1 MKILRN
7 ETFIMII
14 SIILF
19 FILFAGIFLLIIG
32 FQKSWCDDHNGK
44 YGSDPTGCAMGEIKR
59 TLNKMKELEED
70 K

>member
-19 FILFAGIFLLIIG
+19 FILFAGIFLLIID

-44 YGSDPTGCAMGEIKR
+44 YVFGF
-59 TLNKMKELEED
+59 NKGGYCIYD
-70 K
+70 

>member
-19 FILFAGIFLLIIG
+19 FILFVGIFLLIIG

-44 YGSDPTGCAMGEIKR
+44 YVFGF
-59 TLNKMKELEED
+59 NKGGYCIYD
-70 K
+70 